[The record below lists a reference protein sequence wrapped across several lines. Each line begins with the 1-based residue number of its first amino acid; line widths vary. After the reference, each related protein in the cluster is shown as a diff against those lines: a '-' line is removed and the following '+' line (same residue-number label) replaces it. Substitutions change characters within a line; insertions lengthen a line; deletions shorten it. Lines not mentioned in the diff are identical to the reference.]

1 MTPVDTMTQRIYTV
15 SELTGEIMNLLE
27 DNFPFVWIS
36 GEISDSHMAASKHF
50 YFTLRDEQ
58 CRISAVMF
66 RGQNRNL
73 KFEPEDGMH
82 ITGLGRINVYKPR
95 GAYQLVFEYLEPA
108 GVGALQT
115 AFEQLRARLG
125 DEGLFDQ
132 KHKKPLPF
140 FPGKIAVITSPAGAV
155 VHDILN
161 VIDRRFPNI
170 HIEIIPVRVQGEE
183 ASGEIAAAIALLNR
197 RGNADVAI
205 LARGGGSLEDLQ
217 AFNSEKVARALF
229 ASDIPIISAVGH
241 ETDFSIADFAA
252 DLRAPTPSAAAELAV
267 PMKADLLRD
276 CEKLSERLRK
286 RFRRYAEE
294 RRMLLDEMAKRLI
307 HPGKRI
313 ADLRIRSNDLTRR
326 LTRTFAKG
334 IRQKREQ
341 LLWRKDRLKALDPE
355 AILSRGYS
363 ITRTMPKGRVLK
375 NAASVTKGQKLE
387 VMLAK
392 GTLICRVEEEGN
404 G

>member
-1 MTPVDTMTQRIYTV
+1 MTQRIYTV

-27 DNFPFVWIS
+27 DNFPCVWIS

-58 CRISAVMF
+58 CRIPAVMF

-73 KFEPEDGMH
+73 KFEPENGMH

-183 ASGEIAAAIALLNR
+183 AAGEIAAAIALLNR

-217 AFNSEKVARALF
+217 AFNSEKVARAIF

-341 LLWRKDRLKALDPE
+341 LLWRKDRLKALNPE

>member
-1 MTPVDTMTQRIYTV
+1 MTQRIYTV